1 MAEAISI
8 RHETKTVTDLVNLF
22 ERRALNLSPTFQ
34 RKSVWTEKDRR
45 KLVDTLV
52 RNFPIPALF
61 LYERQEDGKLKYDV
75 IDGKQRLETLLG
87 FLGHLRGHR
96 FIFEGDIPGFE
107 GKQRIDART
116 LRSNRKLKTTL
127 LPQIM
132 RYRIPVIEVSGDLGD
147 IVELFVRIN
156 STGKT
161 LTSQERRNARYS
173 GSELLKQ
180 SQALANKLMPKFE
193 SLGVFSAGQFS
204 RMKHVEFA
212 AELILSIHQGDVIN
226 KKMAVDKVMSAGTI
240 PASQLIKASRKA
252 FSAISRIAR
261 MFPRLDSTRFC
272 KVVDFYTLAV
282 LISKLESEGAAF
294 TEKRRNDLAW
304 GLLKAFGIEV
314 DRLREAQRKLAGIKP
329 EQEGYREYL
338 MTVSAMTDDVA
349 QRQRREKILREVI
362 GPIFAK
368 KDSQRGFTVEQRRI
382 LWSASKNN
390 SCESCGEKLTWNN
403 FTIDHVDPYSKGGR
417 SSLDN
422 AAVMCRSCNSSKGN
436 RRTKVKTSVKRA
448 KRAANGRSR

>member
-1 MAEAISI
+1 MAEALSI

-22 ERRALNLSPTFQ
+22 ERGALNLSPTFQ

-61 LYERQEDGKLKYDV
+61 LYERQEDGKLRYDV

-107 GKQRIDART
+107 GKQRIDSRT
-116 LRSNRKLKTTL
+116 LRSNRQLKNTL

-173 GSELLKQ
+173 GSELLKH
-180 SQALANKLMPKFE
+180 SQALANKLIPKFD

-226 KKMAVDKVMSAGTI
+226 KKLAVDKVMSAGTI
-240 PASQLIKASRKA
+240 PAAQLGKASRKA

-261 MFPRLDSTRFC
+261 MFPKLATTRFHQ
-272 KVVDFYTLAV
+272 VVDFYSLAV
-282 LISKLESEGAAF
+282 LVSKLESEGAVL
-294 TEKRRNDLAW
+294 TDRRRNALAW
-304 GLLKAFGIEV
+304 DLLQAFGNEV
-314 DRLREAQRKLAGIKP
+314 DRLRDAQRKLAGIKP

-338 MTVSAMTDDVA
+338 MTVSAMTDDIT
-349 QRQRREKILREVI
+349 QRQRREKILREII
-362 GPIFAK
+362 GPIFAR
-368 KDSQRGFTVEQRRI
+368 KDSQRGFTIEQRRI
-382 LWSASKNN
+382 LWNTSKTN
-390 SCESCGEKLTWNN
+390 SCERCGEKLTWNN
-403 FTIDHVDPYSKGGR
+403 FTIDHIDPYSKGGR
-417 SSLDN
+417 SSLEN

-436 RRTKVKTSVKRA
+436 RRKRNS
-448 KRAANGRSR
+448 RRS

>member
-1 MAEAISI
+1 MAEALSI

-22 ERRALNLSPTFQ
+22 ERGALNLSPTFQ

-45 KLVDTLV
+45 KLIDTLV

-61 LYERQEDGKLKYDV
+61 LYERQEDGKLRYDV

-87 FLGHLRGHR
+87 FLGCLRGHR

-116 LRSNRKLKTTL
+116 LKTNQKLKSTL

-180 SQALANKLMPKFE
+180 SQALANKLTPKFE
-193 SLGVFSAGQFS
+193 SLGVFSVGQFS

-226 KKMAVDKVMSAGTI
+226 KKLAVDKVMSAGTI
-240 PASQLIKASRKA
+240 PASQLARASRKA
-252 FSAISRIAR
+252 FSAVSRIAR
-261 MFPRLDSTRFC
+261 MFPKLATTRFRQ
-272 KVVDFYTLAV
+272 VVDFYSLAV
-282 LISKLESEGAAF
+282 LVAKLEDEGAIL
-294 TEKRRNDLAW
+294 TEKRRNALAW
-304 GLLKAFGIEV
+304 DLLQAFGIEV
-314 DRLREAQRKLAGIKP
+314 DQLREAQRKLAGIKP

-349 QRQRREKILREVI
+349 HRQRREKILRDVI
-362 GPIFAK
+362 GPIFSK
-368 KDSQRGFTVEQRRI
+368 KDNQRGFSVEQRRI
-382 LWSASKNN
+382 LWNTSKTN

-417 SSLDN
+417 SSLEN
-422 AAVMCRSCNSSKGN
+422 AAVLCRSCNSSKGN
-436 RRTKVKTSVKRA
+436 RRRRA
-448 KRAANGRSR
+448 SGARRKQKSQRI